1 MADYVILS
9 DSCMDL
15 SKEQREQFKIET
27 PVAGSIVYPDG
38 SDHLADIDWETISF
52 EEFYRRLDKKEAF
65 KTGIPN
71 QYAIT
76 TRVEEYFKQGKDTR
90 VDAAVEW
97 FKESPEN
104 NKVFVRHSVGDN
116 TDVYIKAV
124 RDDKGEVIGF
134 YNYLDY
140 RNAETG
146 KEFDLN

>member
-76 TRVEEYFKQGKDTR
+76 TRVEE
-90 VDAAVEW
+90 
-97 FKESPEN
+97 
-104 NKVFVRHSVGDN
+104 
-116 TDVYIKAV
+116 
-124 RDDKGEVIGF
+124 
-134 YNYLDY
+134 
-140 RNAETG
+140 
-146 KEFDLN
+146 

>member
-1 MADYVILS
+1 MELKDYFRYIIDAAERPLVLCNTDFRVIYTNKKAEELYEARLS
-9 DSCMDL
+9 HRLRGNSARALL
-15 SKEQREQFKIET
+15 S
-27 PVAGSIVYPDG
+27 
-38 SDHLADIDWETISF
+38 
-52 EEFYRRLDKKEAF
+52 EEEL
-65 KTGIPN
+65 
-71 QYAIT
+71 
-76 TRVEEYFKQGKDTR
+76 TR

-97 FKESPEN
+97 FKENPEN